1 MQDYQPY
8 TKQYLR
14 RALDLIGKAVYT
26 EVGSLDIEAWRTA
39 EPVPFE
45 ERQTGT
51 HLDLEVGEPWGDLFD
66 CAWFHFTGTVP
77 EEAAGRKTVL
87 LLNVNGEM
95 CVFDD
100 EGVPQRGLTP
110 VSSQYDYSLGEPGKR
125 VLILTEE
132 AQGGELIDVW
142 ADAGANDLFG
152 NLKNEG
158 RVAQAAIAV
167 CDDTVRDLYYD
178 FEVLLDFLDVLPEES
193 PRHQQVRTALSNVTH
208 VLYDALGDDM
218 AARAAEARERLAP
231 LLAQQGGDPAL
242 EISAI
247 GHAHMDLAWLW
258 PIRETKRKGART
270 FATVLDLLDRYPNY
284 RFGASQPQYFLW
296 MKENYPT
303 LYDKI
308 KAKVAEGRI
317 EPQGAMWVE
326 ADTNVSGGEALVRQ
340 LVLGK
345 RFFKEEFDRE
355 INYLWLPDVFGYT
368 AALPQILRL
377 ADVPYFSTQKLSW
390 SLINVFPHHS
400 FHWQGLDGTQVL
412 THMLPEETYNSPAAP
427 RSVRKIEQNY
437 KESGVSHHSLM
448 IYGIGDGG
456 GGPGMEHLERLDRIE
471 NLAGL
476 SPVTQESVADFFDQ
490 WATEA
495 DRFPTW
501 VGELY
506 LERHEGTLTTEA
518 RNKWYNR
525 KMELAL
531 RDLEWTSVLAGALTG
546 ADYPTERLQT
556 IWREVLLYQ
565 FHDILPGSSIKRVY
579 DESLARYAAMYK
591 EVQERIDEQDA
602 ALAQY
607 ADTSETEAP
616 VVVHNSLPWARTS
629 WIRARDGWQQVKVPS
644 MGYTVVDAAEE
655 TAVDEALTATETRL
669 ENDVLRA
676 AFAED
681 GSLASLYD
689 KRLER
694 EVLQAD
700 SAGNRLAVYTD
711 LGDAWDFPMDY
722 AAQQPRVMALV
733 SAEAEVDGP
742 QAVLTQTY
750 RLGCSEVTQRIVL
763 TAGSARIDFI
773 THIHW
778 REIKS
783 MLRTSFPIAVHAEE
797 ATYEIQFGHICRPT
811 HSNTTWD
818 LAKDEVCA
826 HKWADLSQR
835 DFGVSLLNDSK
846 YGHKIKNGVMD
857 LDLLRSAP
865 YPGDNRHLD
874 DEVAPGEPHPGYT
887 DQSDHEVTY
896 ALYVH
901 PGDPIEGGVVQEGY
915 DLNVPLRMTETD
927 IHPGMGPSKASFLE
941 LDDPHIVV
949 EAVKQAEDDDD
960 IVIRL
965 YEAGGGAVRTT
976 LDLGFAA
983 EAVEEVNLME
993 RPVDTPRW
1001 ALDMGGDRTQVAL
1014 TFRPFEIKTL
1024 KVTLA

>member
-1 MQDYQPY
+1 
-8 TKQYLR
+8 
-14 RALDLIGKAVYT
+14 
-26 EVGSLDIEAWRTA
+26 
-39 EPVPFE
+39 
-45 ERQTGT
+45 
-51 HLDLEVGEPWGDLFD
+51 
-66 CAWFHFTGTVP
+66 
-77 EEAAGRKTVL
+77 
-87 LLNVNGEM
+87 
-95 CVFDD
+95 
-100 EGVPQRGLTP
+100 
-110 VSSQYDYSLGEPGKR
+110 
-125 VLILTEE
+125 
-132 AQGGELIDVW
+132 
-142 ADAGANDLFG
+142 
-152 NLKNEG
+152 
-158 RVAQAAIAV
+158 
-167 CDDTVRDLYYD
+167 
-178 FEVLLDFLDVLPEES
+178 
-193 PRHQQVRTALSNVTH
+193 VRTGLGDVTH
-208 VLYDALGDDM
+208 MLYDAVAEGMGAVAAD
-218 AARAAEARERLAP
+218 ARARLAP
-231 LLAQQGGDPAL
+231 LLAQKGGDPSL

-284 RFGASQPQYFLW
+284 RFGASQPQYYLW
-296 MKENYPT
+296 MKENYPV
-303 LYDKI
+303 LYEKI
-308 KAKVAEGRI
+308 KEKVAEGRI

-340 LVLGK
+340 LIEGK
-345 RFFKEEFDRE
+345 RFFKEEFGVE
-355 INYLWLPDVFGYT
+355 LNYLWLPDVFGYT

-400 FHWQGLDGTQVL
+400 FHWQGLDGTAVL

-427 RSVRKIEQNY
+427 RSVRKIEENY

-476 SPVTQESVADFFDQ
+476 SPVTQEPVTAFFEK
-490 WATEA
+490 WGAEA

-525 KMELAL
+525 KLELAL
-531 RDLEWTSVLAGALTG
+531 RDLEWTAVLARALTG
-546 ADYPTERLQT
+546 ADYPAERLQS

-579 DESLARYAAMYK
+579 DESLARYAAMHE
-591 EVQERIDEQDA
+591 EVRARTAENDT
-602 ALAQY
+602 ALAQWI
-607 ADTSETEAP
+607 DTSSVEAP
-616 VVVHNSLPWARTS
+616 VVVHNSLPWERTA
-629 WIRARDGWQQVKVPS
+629 WIRAQGGWQRVTIPS
-644 MGYTVVDAAEE
+644 MGYKVVDA
-655 TAVDEALTATETRL
+655 VDETPVTDSLTATESRL
-669 ENDVLRA
+669 ENDALRA
-676 AFAED
+676 TFAED
-681 GSLASLYD
+681 GSLTSLYD
-689 KRLER
+689 KRLDR
-694 EVLQAD
+694 EVLQPGA
-700 SAGNRLAVYTD
+700 AGNRLAVYTD

-722 AAQQPRVMALV
+722 AAQEPRVMTLAA
-733 SAEAEVDGP
+733 AEAEVDGP
-742 QAVLTQTY
+742 RAVLTQTY
-750 RLGCSEVTQRIVL
+750 RLGHSEVVQRIVL
-763 TAGSARIDFI
+763 TAGRARLDFI
-773 THIHW
+773 TRIHW

-783 MLRTSFPIAVHAEE
+783 MLRTSFPVAVHAEE
-797 ATYEIQFGHICRPT
+797 ATYEIQFGHIRRPT

-835 DFGVSLLNDSK
+835 DFGVALLNDSK
-846 YGHKIKNGVMD
+846 YGHKIKDGVMD

-865 YPGDNRHLD
+865 YPGDNRHLN
-874 DEVAPGEPHPGYT
+874 DEVPPGEPHPGYT

-915 DLNVPLRMTETD
+915 ALNVPLRITETD
-927 IHPGMGPSKASFLE
+927 VHPGAGAPEASFLE
-941 LDDPHIVV
+941 LDNPHVVV
-949 EAVKQAEDDDD
+949 EAVKQAEDGDDV
-960 IVIRL
+960 VIRL
-965 YEAGGGAVRTT
+965 YEAGGGNARTT
-976 LDLGFAA
+976 LNLGFAA

-993 RPVDTPRW
+993 RPVDTPQW
-1001 ALDMGGDRTQVAL
+1001 ALDMGGDRTQIAL